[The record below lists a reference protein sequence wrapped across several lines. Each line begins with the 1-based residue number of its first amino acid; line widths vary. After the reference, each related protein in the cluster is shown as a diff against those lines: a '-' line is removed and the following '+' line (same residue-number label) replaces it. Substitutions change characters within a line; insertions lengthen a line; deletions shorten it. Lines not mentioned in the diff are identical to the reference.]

1 LLGILSVT
9 GEVETMTMTHEKA
22 ARTART
28 IVLALGVVYLALA
41 LAGFVVVGW
50 GSIRE
55 AESARLLGVFGVSR
69 LLDVAHAAVGVL
81 AVAAAVRR
89 APSVFAAP
97 ATIAFTA
104 MAAYGVIAELIGDVG
119 DPLHMTWWNVG
130 LYMLTALTCVFA
142 YTLRLR
148 AR

>member
-1 LLGILSVT
+1 
-9 GEVETMTMTHEKA
+9 MTMTQAMA

-28 IVLALGVVYLALA
+28 LVLALGVVYLALA
-41 LAGFVVVGW
+41 VTGIVVVGW

-55 AESARLLGVFGVSR
+55 SESARLLGVFGVSR
-69 LLDVAHAAVGVL
+69 LLDVVHAAVGVL
-81 AVAAAVRR
+81 AVVAAVRR
-89 APSVFAAP
+89 APNVFAAP

-104 MAAYGVIAELIGDVG
+104 MAAYGVIAELVGDVG

-130 LYMLTALTCVFA
+130 LYLLSALTCAFA
-142 YTLRLR
+142 YTLRLK

>member
-1 LLGILSVT
+1 
-9 GEVETMTMTHEKA
+9 MTMTHAKA
-22 ARTART
+22 AKTART

-41 LAGFVVVGW
+41 VAGIVVVGW

-81 AVAAAVRR
+81 AVVAAVRR
-89 APSVFAAP
+89 APNVFAAP

-104 MAAYGVIAELIGDVG
+104 MAAYGVIAELVGDVG

-130 LYMLTALTCVFA
+130 LYMVTALTCVFA
-142 YTLRLR
+142 YTLRLK

>member
-1 LLGILSVT
+1 LLGILRVT
-9 GEVETMTMTHEKA
+9 GEVETMTTTQTKA

-28 IVLALGVVYLALA
+28 LVLALGVVYLALA
-41 LAGFVVVGW
+41 VIGIVVVGW

-55 AESARLLGVFGVSR
+55 SESARLLGVFGVSR

-81 AVAAAVRR
+81 AVVAAVRR

-104 MAAYGVIAELIGDVG
+104 MAAYGVIAELVGDVG

-130 LYMLTALTCVFA
+130 LYLLTALTCVFA